1 MAYYDRYRGSR
12 RRKRNRI
19 KIIILVLLLLVVVSI
34 AALFLL
40 QDAIVF
46 TSEGFRL
53 PFGREEKPAE
63 DPADLPDDV
72 PLEIEDP
79 QPTPGLPQPSQP
91 TQPEEPQ
98 PAPDPVP
105 EISPEVHALLFP
117 GSSLLTDREAV
128 LQQSDGYDHLALR
141 VKASDGV
148 SLLDDAA
155 HKDGTSPDAAAFS
168 QALEGVEL
176 PKIAMLSALRDNVRP
191 RTVYRASALKVS
203 SGSTWLDR
211 EYTAWFDPAGK
222 DTLAALTAQLEACK
236 AADFT
241 QVVLENFH
249 YPTAGKLQLINYGE
263 GTIRQQA
270 LTRLA
275 ADLRQATD
283 LELGLVLTQT
293 AAENLLDDV
302 SGQDVAELAQYFDVL
317 YIPAAD
323 FSVDTALVEN
333 AVADTDC
340 RVALLVT
347 KPADVPAGY
356 DGQFLL
362 TAE

>member
-40 QDAIVF
+40 QDAIIF
-46 TSEGFRL
+46 TSEGFHF
-53 PFGREEKPAE
+53 PFGREEKPAD
-63 DPADLPDDV
+63 DPVDMPDDV

-79 QPTPGLPQPSQP
+79 QPTPGLPPPQQP
-91 TQPEEPQ
+91 TQPEAPQ
-98 PAPDPVP
+98 PMP
-105 EISPEVHALLFP
+105 EPEPEVPVEVRALLFP
-117 GSSLLTDREAV
+117 GSSLLTGREAV
-128 LQQSDGYDHLALR
+128 LQQASEYDYLALR
-141 VKASDGV
+141 IKAADGL
-148 SLLDDAA
+148 SLVDDGA
-155 HKDGTSPDAAAFS
+155 HRDGTAPDALSFV
-168 QALEGVEL
+168 QALEGVEQ
-176 PKIAMLSALRDNVRP
+176 PKIAVLSALRDNVRP

-222 DTLAALTAQLEACK
+222 DTLAALTAQLEACE
-236 AADFT
+236 AAGFT

-263 GTIRQQA
+263 GTVRRQA
-270 LTRLA
+270 LTQLA

-302 SGQDVAELAQYFDVL
+302 SGQDVAELAQYFDL
-317 YIPAAD
+317 IYLPAAD
-323 FSVDTALVEN
+323 FSADLSLVES
-333 AVADTDC
+333 AIAGTGC
-340 RVALLVT
+340 RAALLVT
-347 KPADVPAGY
+347 KPADIPAGY